1 MKNYCFIIEY
11 IGTKYSGFQR
21 QKNGLSIQEVLENA
35 IFLATNNKAQVT
47 PSGRTDSG
55 VHALGQVVNCFLDT
69 NIPVDKLSVVINF
82 HLPPDIR
89 VKNCFIVDD
98 SFNSRKSAKKKTY
111 IYRIYTGETYSVF
124 DEGRVL
130 NYPYKLDFDLM
141 KKAAKKFEGE
151 HDFRA
156 FARSNSSVKTTTRK
170 IFSSYFTKDFDYLT
184 YHVTGNGFLYN
195 MVRIIVGTLLE
206 VGRHKKNIFD
216 IERLLN
222 GESRVKSGQTM
233 PPHALYLESV
243 EYK

>member
-35 IFLATNNKAQVT
+35 IFLATTNKVSVI

-55 VHALGQVVNCFLDT
+55 VHAMNQVVNCHLDT
-69 NIPVDKLSVVINF
+69 TIPVDKLSIVINF
-82 HLPPDIR
+82 HLPVDIR
-89 VKNCFIVDD
+89 IKKCFIVSD
-98 SFNSRKSAKKKTY
+98 SFNSRKNAKKKTY
-111 IYRIYTGETYSVF
+111 IYKIYIGETYSVF

-130 NYPYKLDFDLM
+130 NYPYQLDFDLM
-141 KKAAKKFEGE
+141 NKAAKLFEGE
-151 HDFRA
+151 HDFSA
-156 FARSNSSVKTTTRK
+156 FVKSKSGAKTTIRR
-170 IFSSYFTKDFDYLT
+170 IFSSYFVKDADYLT

-195 MVRIIVGTLLE
+195 MVRIIVGTLLI
-206 VGRHKKNIFD
+206 VGRHKKTLLD
-216 IERLLN
+216 IKSLLN

-243 EYK
+243 DYE